1 MGLPATAK
9 QLAVDSNLLFD
20 LAAKSDFA
28 HTFREVFQELG
39 YSLLVPPTVVQE
51 LSFMGF
57 ARKPQNAQQKVEQDL
72 ATIALKCLLS
82 WKISPFNLVP
92 TGHALTEQFVKKLQ
106 HLGHLPDDEFNDGL
120 ILAETSLAQIP
131 VLVTNDSHLAG
142 IDPTQLRLCFETAD
156 LRPVVVARPGEM
168 LKAVR

>member
-106 HLGHLPDDEFNDGL
+106 
-120 ILAETSLAQIP
+120 LASKVFQHSEPGPLSSLHNGP
-131 VLVTNDSHLAG
+131 RGYNH
-142 IDPTQLRLCFETAD
+142 FY
-156 LRPVVVARPGEM
+156 
-168 LKAVR
+168 